1 MRNIKLRGKS
11 IKLGE
16 WIYGNSFCSPEDEGV
31 LSDNPL
37 IKKDGVWVEVDK
49 DTLSTYIG
57 INDTLNNNKIYEGDI
72 VKIYFADFDGE
83 EHFDNNIVGE
93 VVYEFAQYQIRY
105 KRRLNIKPTDI
116 RGNPIGFIQIGGVNT
131 HDEFNCL
138 CTYEY
143 ERELKIEKLG
153 NKYDSP
159 ELLKQI
165 TCREY

>member
-57 INDTLNNNKIYEGDI
+57 INDTLNNNKIYGKNNNAI
-72 VKIYFADFDGE
+72 IAG
-83 EHFDNNIVGE
+83 DNN
-93 VVYEFAQYQIRY
+93 
-105 KRRLNIKPTDI
+105 
-116 RGNPIGFIQIGGVNT
+116 
-131 HDEFNCL
+131 
-138 CTYEY
+138 
-143 ERELKIEKLG
+143 ELKNSSDSAIIGCSGVKLNNCKKS
-153 NKYDSP
+153 NK
-159 ELLKQI
+159 
-165 TCREY
+165 